1 MAFKNFILIF
11 LVFQDLDSAKI
22 ARQSLEMDIRN
33 LQDKFKA
40 NQDAWEASKQ
50 ELHSLKKSFSEL
62 DGSLKSSKEEARTA
76 QSSLEAF
83 RQQIATLLSSGSLT
97 VIPSEK
103 DILKRVQEINCKEES
118 EERVSQHY
126 CTAPEC
132 RFILFGCLFIFH

>member
-1 MAFKNFILIF
+1 M
-11 LVFQDLDSAKI
+11 

-40 NQDAWEASKQ
+40 NQKAWEASKQ

-62 DGSLKSSKEEARTA
+62 DGSLKNSKEEAKTA

-83 RQQIATLLSSGSLT
+83 RQQIATLLSSSSLT

-103 DILKRVQEINCKEES
+103 DILKRVQEINCKEKS

-132 RFILFGCLFIFH
+132 TLTFFGCLFIFQ

>member
-1 MAFKNFILIF
+1 
-11 LVFQDLDSAKI
+11 
-22 ARQSLEMDIRN
+22 MDIRN

-118 EERVSQHY
+118 E
-126 CTAPEC
+126 
-132 RFILFGCLFIFH
+132 